1 MMWYTFHNC
10 YTHKTDQPSSHVLLS
25 FNPPYSFIFH
35 PPYSFL
41 FLFNVLTHALIQLL
55 GLPEIFRFIVHYIL
69 ISSINS
75 RQTEKKVLAI
85 RVILYMDAIIIMV
98 LMGLMMLV
106 RVSNAALSIVGLR
119 GLGVEMIHHEKRYL
133 LYGGVDKVG

>member
-25 FNPPYSFIFH
+25 FNPPYSFIFHPPYSFIFH

-119 GLGVEMIHHEKRYL
+119 GLGVEMIHHEKRH
-133 LYGGVDKVG
+133 